1 MHRLRTVLNYMLH
14 HTFITCLLIIKTE
27 LNYSKNAENVWWCLS
42 LLCGKNYS
50 DCMYVVDGDDNDND
64 MGIFLWIS
72 AFKFRIS
79 KKKNFKWKQNGLLCD
94 TRLCWLLIE
103 KTFFLFLS
111 FVIKKEFCFLTA
123 DSRYSRYGGVITYYK
138 WARVLTLCAKLNV

>member
-42 LLCGKNYS
+42 LLCERTIPTVYMSLTETTTTTIWGFSYEFLFLNLEFRKRKTSNGKTKRFI
-50 DCMYVVDGDDNDND
+50 M
-64 MGIFLWIS
+64 WH
-72 AFKFRIS
+72 AFMLAFNR
-79 KKKNFKWKQNGLLCD
+79 KNV
-94 TRLCWLLIE
+94 
-103 KTFFLFLS
+103 FFLFLS

-123 DSRYSRYGGVITYYK
+123 DSRYGGVITYYK
-138 WARVLTLCAKLNV
+138 RARVLTLCAKLNV